1 VQEPSSRDARSR
13 RTFLGG
19 AAAGLLGTGLG
30 AALPTTPAEAATS
43 ARLAGAAPAQGRY
56 RNRRVRFGLNYTPS
70 KNWWYSWADWDTDSI
85 RRDLANIASI
95 GMDHIRIMAL
105 WPDLQPNAAYV
116 RAEMTQRLVEMLDLA
131 GEADL
136 DVEVTV
142 FNGQVSGFLFTT
154 PWLING
160 GNGKV
165 TNLFTD
171 TAAIASEQQLLAALS
186 AAAAK
191 HPRFLGFDLSNEIYW
206 FTKPFGI
213 DIPPAT
219 GDAWLTTM
227 FAAAEKY
234 APGRLHVVGNDH
246 WPWMNNDYFSRDG
259 LGQLG
264 SASANHTW
272 AGWTEVPQTYGPMS
286 TESVHYSEYFIELIK
301 AFHTDLSRQVW
312 IEETG
317 MSTKWMDASLIPS
330 WTEDSIRNMVSCAG
344 LWGITWWCSHEVS
357 TRFTGFNPLE
367 YDLGVFTNE
376 RVLKPIGATIQRL
389 AAEFDKTPPQPLAR
403 PEALVL
409 PDDMVPWNGFFEPY
423 MTLIKQG
430 VRPAVVKQSRSTD
443 AAYLHARGIGKLIYL
458 NEVS

>member
-1 VQEPSSRDARSR
+1 MPDTTPCSPRSR

-19 AAAGLLGTGLG
+19 AAAGLLAAGIAGGSAG
-30 AALPTTPAEAATS
+30 AAQAATS
-43 ARLAGAAPAQGRY
+43 PGPAGTAPAQGRY

-70 KNWWYSWADWDTDSI
+70 KNWWYSWADWDTSSI
-85 RRDLANIASI
+85 QRDLANISSI
-95 GMDHIRIMAL
+95 GMDHIRIML
-105 WPDLQPNAAYV
+105 IWPDLQPNAAYV
-116 RAEMTQRLVEMLDLA
+116 RAEMTWRLAEMLDLA
-131 GEADL
+131 DEAGL
-136 DVEVTV
+136 DVEATV

-160 GNGKV
+160 GNGQV
-165 TNLFTD
+165 TNLYTD
-171 TAAIASEQQLLAALS
+171 TGAIASEQQLLAALS
-186 AAAAK
+186 AEVAK

-206 FTKPFGI
+206 FTKPYGI

-219 GDAWLTTM
+219 GDAWLRTM

-234 APGRLHVVGNDH
+234 APGRLHVIGNDH
-246 WPWMNNDYFSRDG
+246 WPWMNNDYFSRPAMA
-259 LGQLG
+259 QLG
-264 SASANHTW
+264 SATANHTW
-272 AGWTEVPQTYGPMS
+272 AGWTNVPQTYGPMS
-286 TESVHYSEYFIELIK
+286 VESVHYSEYFIELIK

-330 WTEDSIRNMVSCAG
+330 WTEDSIRNMVSCSG

-357 TRFTGFNPLE
+357 TRLTGFNPLE
-367 YDLGVFTNE
+367 YDLGVFTND

-403 PEALVL
+403 PDALVL

-423 MTLIKQG
+423 MNLIKQG
-430 VRPAVVKQSRSTD
+430 TRPAVVLQSRTSD
-443 AAYLHARGIGKLIYL
+443 AAYLKARGISKLIYL
-458 NEVS
+458 NQVR